1 MWEELKERQEEK
13 ILGLE
18 EHWLLAPPPEQSSER
33 PSVSHTLV
41 DRPHG
46 TSPFLHD
53 GLEAYIELFGL
64 TKGQPYTSR
73 PPSAQGE
80 RPRSQMMER
89 FIVSRD
95 DPYMVMEYV
104 FASVILYTG

>member
-1 MWEELKERQEEK
+1 MWGEFKERKEEK
-13 ILGLE
+13 TLGLE
-18 EHWLLAPPPEQSSER
+18 KHSLLSPPPEQVSER
-33 PSVSHTLV
+33 PSVSHTPV

-64 TKGQPYTSR
+64 PKGTPY
-73 PPSAQGE
+73 PSHLPRAQGE

-89 FIVSRD
+89 FIGSHD
-95 DPYMVMEYV
+95 DPYMVLEFVLPPGGLYV
-104 FASVILYTG
+104 R

>member
-1 MWEELKERQEEK
+1 MWGEFKERKDEK
-13 ILGLE
+13 MLGLE
-18 EHWLLAPPPEQSSER
+18 EHSLLSPPPEQASER
-33 PSVSHTLV
+33 PSVSHTPV

-64 TKGQPYTSR
+64 PKGTPYPSHL
-73 PPSAQGE
+73 PSAQGE

-89 FIVSRD
+89 FIGSQD
-95 DPYMVMEYV
+95 DPYMVLEYV
-104 FASVILYTG
+104 LPPGVLCIC